1 MNYVY
6 GIMFI
11 ICGLI
16 LLFKLRSENKV
27 FIPLGI
33 YFVLLGGLRLVQT
46 AVPSASNV
54 LNWVMRVMSAVA
66 LVICFVFYYKNSQV
80 RKAENAEKQKQ
91 AATKKSKDDSGL
103 F

>member
-11 ICGLI
+11 ICGII
-16 LLFKLRSENKV
+16 LLFRLKSENKI
-27 FIPLGI
+27 FIPLGV
-33 YFVLLGGLRLVQT
+33 YFILLGGLRLVQT

-54 LNWVMRVMSAVA
+54 LNWVMRIISAVA
-66 LVICFVFYYKNSQV
+66 LVICLVFYYKNGQA

-91 AATKKSKDDSGL
+91 VATKKSKDDSGL